1 VTRAGQRL
9 LDRGIATQVQ
19 LDGWRAEVKAE
30 MACVVAEAKASPW
43 PDASTLFE
51 NVY

>member
-1 VTRAGQRL
+1 MAETRAEM
-9 LDRGIATQVQ
+9 T
-19 LDGWRAEVKAE
+19 KA
-30 MACVVAEAKASPW
+30 VAQAKASPW